1 MWFGIWTAIN
11 NFVDLVDFFAPRA
24 RKVFL
29 ILIILDMLVLCLEAC
44 IYNFEDC
51 LETLTGLMFLKYL
64 EIWLTSFYNLVGI
77 GGRIFSIL
85 ARIGLSIDL
94 LFLLNSGGIF
104 GVNFTKIFC
113 LRVFKFL
120 SAISEF
126 YLD

>member
-44 IYNFEDC
+44 MYNFEDC

-64 EIWLTSFYNLVGI
+64 EI
-77 GGRIFSIL
+77 
-85 ARIGLSIDL
+85 
-94 LFLLNSGGIF
+94 
-104 GVNFTKIFC
+104 
-113 LRVFKFL
+113 
-120 SAISEF
+120 
-126 YLD
+126 